1 VEDNEMNTKK
11 LALTM
16 SSSEQAIKGQ
26 LLRDAHS
33 RGGYST
39 VCIVEAIWAAH
50 LKDAI
55 YEAQH
60 FLSLAQHFSSGRLED
75 AATRAIYYGQGT
87 ARTVRKILHSGSD
100 VFPLDTKMDIW
111 GNCLDDLF
119 F

>member
-1 VEDNEMNTKK
+1 MNTKK

-16 SSSEQAIKGQ
+16 SSSEQAIKSQ

-33 RGGYST
+33 HGGYST
-39 VCIVEAIWAAH
+39 VCIVEAIWATH

-55 YEAQH
+55 YEARH
-60 FLSLAQHFSSGRLED
+60 FLSLAQRLSAGRLED

-87 ARTVRKILHSGSD
+87 PRTVRKILRRGSD
-100 VFPLDTKMDIW
+100 VFPLDTKIDIW
-111 GNCLDDLF
+111 GNFLDDTF

>member
-1 VEDNEMNTKK
+1 MNTKK

-16 SSSEQAIKGQ
+16 SSSEQAIKTH
-26 LLRDAHS
+26 LLHNAHS

-60 FLSLAQHFSSGRLED
+60 FLSLARRFSAGRLED

-87 ARTVRKILHSGSD
+87 ARTVREILRNGSD

-111 GNCLDDLF
+111 GNRLDDRF
-119 F
+119 S

>member
-1 VEDNEMNTKK
+1 MNTKK

-16 SSSEQAIKGQ
+16 SSSELAIKGQ
-26 LLRDAHS
+26 LLRDAH

-55 YEAQH
+55 DEAQH
-60 FLSLAQHFSSGRLED
+60 FLSLAQRVSPGRLED

-87 ARTVRKILHSGSD
+87 ARTVRKILHRGSD
-100 VFPLDTKMDIW
+100 VFPLDIKMDIW
-111 GNCLDDLF
+111 GNWLDDPF
-119 F
+119 

>member
-1 VEDNEMNTKK
+1 MEENQMNTKK

-16 SSSEQAIKGQ
+16 SSSEQAIKNQ
-26 LLRDAHS
+26 LLRNAHS

-60 FLSLAQHFSSGRLED
+60 FLSLAQRVSPGRLED

-87 ARTVRKILHSGSD
+87 ARTVRKILHRGSD
-100 VFPLDTKMDIW
+100 VFPLDIKMDIW
-111 GNCLDDLF
+111 GNWLDDPF
-119 F
+119 